1 MGSTSEGTGSVKQ
14 PSTRRDYKNSKGEKV
29 PGVTTVMGE
38 TLGWSKQGLIQWAF
52 KLGKEGRS
60 LSERD
65 KAADKGT
72 ATHALTWRIL
82 GHDDGTELD
91 DDDVREHEPNA
102 RRVADAILSRW
113 TILHVEL
120 AIVSE
125 THAGT
130 IDLIVRDEQ
139 GRVGVVDLKT
149 GKGVYD
155 EVAVQLGAYSRL
167 YGQPVDFAAVIHAH
181 PGEPLAVIDIDG
193 EMLERGAEVFSHLLE
208 VYRLK
213 RLIKVGR

>member
-1 MGSTSEGTGSVKQ
+1 MKQ
-14 PSTRRDYKNSKGEKV
+14 SATRRAYLNSAGVAV
-29 PGVTTVMGE
+29 PGVTTVMGSN
-38 TLGWSKQGLIQWAF
+38 LGWSKNGLIQWAH

-102 RRVADAILSRW
+102 RRVADAILARW
-113 TILHVEL
+113 TIVHVEL

-130 IDLIVRDEQ
+130 IDLIVRDSE
-139 GRVGVVDLKT
+139 GRVGIVDLKT

-155 EVAVQLGAYSRL
+155 EVAVQLGAYMGL
-167 YGQPVDFAAVIHAH
+167 YGQPIDFAAVIHAH
-181 PGEPLAVIDIDG
+181 PGEPLSVIDIDG
-193 EMLERGAEVFSHLLE
+193 ETLLHGQRVFDHLLA
-208 VYRLK
+208 VHTLK
-213 RLIKVGR
+213 KAIKVGR

>member
-1 MGSTSEGTGSVKQ
+1 MKQ
-14 PSTRRDYKNSKGEKV
+14 PSTRRDYLNSRGVGV

-38 TLGWSKQGLIQWAF
+38 GLGWSKNGLIAWAH

-91 DDDVREHEPNA
+91 DDDIAEHEPNA
-102 RRVADAILSRW
+102 RRVADAILARW
-113 TILHVEL
+113 TIVHVEL

-130 IDLIVRDEQ
+130 IDLIVRDSE

-167 YGQPVDFAAVIHAH
+167 YGQPVDFAAIIHAH
-181 PGEPLAVIDIDG
+181 PGEPLAVIDVDRDT
-193 EMLERGAEVFSHLLE
+193 LDRGAEAFGHLLAL
-208 VYRLK
+208 YRLK

>member
-1 MGSTSEGTGSVKQ
+1 MVDANEWTGTMKQ
-14 PSTRRDYKNSKGEKV
+14 PTTRRAYKNSKGEKV

-38 TLGWSKQGLIQWAF
+38 GLGWSKNGLIAWAH

-91 DDDVREHEPNA
+91 DADIAEHEPNA

-155 EVAVQLGAYSRL
+155 EVAIQLGAYAVL
-167 YGQPVDFAAVIHAH
+167 YGQPVDFAAIIHAH
-181 PGEPLAVIDIDG
+181 PGEPLAVIDVDR
-193 EMLERGAEVFSHLLE
+193 ETLDRGAEAFGHLLDL
-208 VYRLK
+208 YRLK
-213 RLIKVGR
+213 RLIKVWR

>member
-1 MGSTSEGTGSVKQ
+1 MKQ
-14 PSTRRDYKNSKGEKV
+14 PSTRRDYRNAAGEKV
-29 PGVTTVMGE
+29 PGVTSVMGE

-91 DDDVREHEPNA
+91 DDDVREHELNA
-102 RRVADAILSRW
+102 RRVANAILSRW
-113 TILHVEL
+113 KIVHVEL
-120 AIVSE
+120 PIVCD

-130 IDLIVRDEQ
+130 IDLIVRDKD

-149 GKGVYD
+149 GKGVYN

-181 PGEPLAVIDIDG
+181 PGEPLAVIDIDRAT
-193 EMLERGAEVFSHLLE
+193 LDHGAAVFGHLLE

-213 RLIKVGR
+213 RKIKVGR